1 MMPYLNLLWVF
12 FKIGL
17 FSIGGG
23 YAMLPLIN
31 SELVAYG
38 MMTQLE
44 VADIVAV
51 SQMTPGP
58 FAINAATFSGV
69 KYMTSESGSALL
81 GLPGGVVA
89 TFAVVLPSLIITT
102 LLAKYFFK
110 FEDNIIVRRAMWGL
124 RPAVTGLIAAAA
136 MIMAMPAIFGVE
148 SIAAIEW
155 SSFLAK
161 IDIPSVVIALA
172 AGVAILKFKV
182 SPIIVIIIA
191 AVIGVVL
198 FGVLGV

>member
-1 MMPYLNLLWVF
+1 MAYLRLLWIF

-17 FSIGGG
+17 FTIGGG

-38 MMTQLE
+38 MMTPIE

-51 SQMTPGP
+51 AQMTPGT

-69 KYMTSESGSALL
+69 KSL
-81 GLPGGVVA
+81 GIGGGLVA
-89 TFAVVLPSLIITT
+89 TFAVALPSLVITT

-124 RPAVTGLIAAAA
+124 RPAVTGLIASAAA
-136 MIMAMPAIFGVE
+136 IMAVPALFGTETLASLSWAAALHSVD
-148 SIAAIEW
+148 IAA
-155 SSFLAK
+155 AA
-161 IDIPSVVIALA
+161 IAVA
-172 AGVAILKFKV
+172 SGVAILKFKV
-182 SPIIVIIIA
+182 SPVITILA
-191 AVIGVVL
+191 SGVIGLVL
-198 FGVLGV
+198 FGVLGL